1 MCLGIPLVWLVCMRI
16 SCRTTA
22 VVDAAAA
29 AVYSA
34 VDMAAVVGPA
44 VDIVALGVSSV

>member
-22 VVDAAAA
+22 VVDAAA